1 MSIDSP
7 LSMNA
12 SHAATSAA
20 SSTTAET
27 AAKPAPHRDIK
38 VSIRNYSY
46 HPSTITV
53 TTGTKVTFTNHDQ
66 TSHTAT
72 STKTAFDTGT
82 VTPGHSAAVV
92 LTKPGTYT
100 YYCQFHA
107 FMRGTIIVK

>member
-1 MSIDSP
+1 
-7 LSMNA
+7 MNA
-12 SHAATSAA
+12 RSAADSLA
-20 SSTTAET
+20 SSTTVET
-27 AAKPAPHRDIK
+27 AGKHPLHRDIT

-46 HPSTITV
+46 HPTTLTV
-53 TTGTKVTFTNHDQ
+53 TIGAKVTFTNRDQ

-92 LTKPGTYT
+92 FTKPGIYT